1 MVIIL
6 RNSLDLLA
14 GSWRAACLRKE
25 GIDLPF
31 LRFKGFEK
39 AKLQS
44 VAPLII
50 EEFARIAEVSEEK
63 VKLELLLVEQL
74 TNSPLSLEIMMFPR
88 EQNKHDEIASTM
100 NRILQKQGFEN
111 VHLFFILLSPEL
123 YYKEGLP
130 LQVKASR

>member
-1 MVIIL
+1 MGTASACVAV
-6 RNSLDLLA
+6 A
-14 GSWRAACLRKE
+14 GRLFRKE

-39 AKLQS
+39 EKLQLVS
-44 VAPLII
+44 PLII
-50 EEFARIAEVSEEK
+50 EEFARIAEVSQEK

-88 EQNKHDEIASTM
+88 EQKQHDQIASTM
-100 NRILQKQGFEN
+100 NRILQKQGFQN
-111 VHLFFILLSPEL
+111 VHIFFILLSPEL

-130 LQVKASR
+130 LQVKVSG